1 MKLLEQSETMQHTL
15 TTISFYVEKHA
26 ILPYDLTIQVQ
37 VLFILVRKK
46 YDWLLSNVSGNIKVY
61 VPLEDAAKQ

>member
-1 MKLLEQSETMQHTL
+1 MVDS
-15 TTISFYVEKHA
+15 VEE
-26 ILPYDLTIQVQ
+26 VQ

-61 VPLEDAAKQ
+61 VPFEDAAKQYILDT